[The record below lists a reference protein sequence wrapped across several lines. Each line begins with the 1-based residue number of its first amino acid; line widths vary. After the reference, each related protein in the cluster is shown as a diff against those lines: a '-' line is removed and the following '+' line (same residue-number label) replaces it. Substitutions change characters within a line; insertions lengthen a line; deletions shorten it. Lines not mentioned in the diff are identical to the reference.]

1 MNVQL
6 CKDHDKAALGSFTLA
21 LGNHRRFCCA
31 HQPFASTPTR
41 TTTPTPMSQL
51 SKLPYE
57 NLTQLKRSIALTV
70 LQAPSSGIIGA
81 THRAHDQDEM
91 EIDPRLR
98 DTPATTSYTP
108 QTHLPRASLQTPIA
122 PQQSR
127 SPVAPQQYQPVQEGS
142 PQNYYLPQTPQ
153 SGGNEDNDADDA
165 GNGTQDGGPNDPKR
179 PRACEACKFQLLGVL
194 VLRSNVQQLLGQ
206 STRNVQ

>member
-1 MNVQL
+1 VPVSL
-6 CKDHDKAALGSFTLA
+6 
-21 LGNHRRFCCA
+21 
-31 HQPFASTPTR
+31 ASTPTR
-41 TTTPTPMSQL
+41 TTTPTPTPQPQ
-51 SKLPYE
+51 KLPYE
-57 NLTQLKRSIALTV
+57 NLTQLKRSIAITV
-70 LQAPSSGIIGA
+70 LQAPSSGIMGA
-81 THRAHDQDEM
+81 THRAHDQDEDEM

-98 DTPATTSYTP
+98 DTPAATYTP
-108 QTHLPRASLQTPIA
+108 QTHPPRASLQTPIA

-153 SGGNEDNDADDA
+153 SGGNEDNDA

-206 STRNVQ
+206 STRNVQQQLANSTPEKA

>member
-1 MNVQL
+1 
-6 CKDHDKAALGSFTLA
+6 
-21 LGNHRRFCCA
+21 
-31 HQPFASTPTR
+31 
-41 TTTPTPMSQL
+41 
-51 SKLPYE
+51 
-57 NLTQLKRSIALTV
+57 
-70 LQAPSSGIIGA
+70 
-81 THRAHDQDEM
+81 M

-108 QTHLPRASLQTPIA
+108 QTHPPRASLQTPIA

-127 SPVAPQQYQPVQEGS
+127 SPVAPQQYEPGQEGS

-206 STRNVQ
+206 SARNVQQQLEHSTPEKA